1 MKNILLGAVLAAGF
15 PMMTHAAEYTVH
27 MTFDED
33 SGEVA
38 FHPKRLEVK
47 SGDTVIFE
55 NVDAYNVH
63 NVMFE
68 PNGIPKGADVPMM
81 SPEEMNE
88 GDTWKVTLTKS
99 GTYKYHCHPHYDLG
113 MAGEIIVDH
122 PSSKDEMNM
131 DAGMG
136 HHHSGG
142 HGNHGGHR

>member
-1 MKNILLGAVLAAGF
+1 MNKILLGTILALGLPFAANAV
-15 PMMTHAAEYTVH
+15 EYTVH

-81 SPEEMNE
+81 SSRAH
-88 GDTWKVTLTKS
+88 TSTTATRITIWAWLVKS
-99 GTYKYHCHPHYDLG
+99 
-113 MAGEIIVDH
+113 
-122 PSSKDEMNM
+122 SSI
-131 DAGMG
+131 ALQP
-136 HHHSGG
+136 
-142 HGNHGGHR
+142 RTR